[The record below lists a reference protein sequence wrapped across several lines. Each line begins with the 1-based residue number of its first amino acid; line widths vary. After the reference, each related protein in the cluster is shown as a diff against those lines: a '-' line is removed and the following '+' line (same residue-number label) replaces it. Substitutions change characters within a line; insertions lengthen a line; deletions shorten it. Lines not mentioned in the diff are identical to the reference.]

1 MLLNKLFGTHTAN
14 LGDSL
19 DRTTLR
25 QKLLASNLANIDTP
39 GYKRRDV
46 DFGIEL
52 QKADD
57 VLRPG
62 RSLRD
67 QSPIRSENSSIRTD
81 GNSVDL
87 EREVYG
93 IAETELRYQLL
104 SDMTSKY
111 FRGLRNVIREGR

>member
-14 LGDSL
+14 LGESL

-52 QKADD
+52 QRADD
-57 VLRPG
+57 VLRPE

-67 QSPIRSENSSIRTD
+67 RPPIRTENGSIRTD